1 VRRVVADRAPL
12 QGERVALDAVASHH
26 LLHVIRLA
34 RGEQVRVV
42 DGRGSGAIAVLDGL
56 SEGRAVLLGVAPLAQ
71 EAPPRRVVLLGLPRG
86 PLLEEALT
94 LGTEVGASCFVLARC
109 RRSPP
114 GDVRA
119 DRLQRI
125 LRAAVTQCGRM
136 DVPEVVGPLGF
147 VDALRASAEAAPDA
161 ERWMC
166 EGGGVQVPPPEGA
179 CVVAVG
185 PEGGFDAAER
195 DALAENGFGAVGLG
209 PYVLRTP
216 TAVATALARAF
227 NSRW

>member
-1 VRRVVADRAPL
+1 VRRVVADRTPL
-12 QGERVALDAVASHH
+12 PGERVELDAVASHH

-56 SEGRAVLLGVAPLAQ
+56 SEGRAVVLGVTPLAQ
-71 EAPPRRVVLLGLPRG
+71 EEAPRRVVLLGLPRG

-94 LGTEVGASCFVLARC
+94 LGTEAGASSFVLARC

-136 DVPEVVGPLGF
+136 DVPEVLGPLTF
-147 VDALRASAEAAPDA
+147 VDALRMSAELAPDA

-166 EGGGVQVPPPEGA
+166 EGGGNEIPAPDGG
-179 CVVAVG
+179 CVLAVG
-185 PEGGFDAAER
+185 PEGGFDATER
-195 DALAENGFGAVGLG
+195 GALASNGFRTVGLG

-216 TAVATALARAF
+216 TAVVAALSRAF
-227 NSRW
+227 SSRW